1 MVDLPAVPDDLVL
14 RTDRLRLD
22 PVTRRDADEL
32 RDLHADPELFR
43 HTRRPSHVD
52 RGLEAW
58 LAAQETR
65 ASPTGTA
72 LWLTW
77 LVRPAAG
84 GGAVGQAQATV
95 VAGEGG
101 PQAELSW
108 LLARAAQGQG
118 YATEAARAVA
128 GWLRGQLG
136 VARLHAHIAPANPA
150 SERVAERLGLTP
162 GSELLDGE
170 RLWSDPA

>member
-1 MVDLPAVPDDLVL
+1 MADLPALPDDLVL

-22 PVTRRDADEL
+22 PVTRRDAGEL
-32 RDLHADPELFR
+32 RELHADPELFR
-43 HTRRPSHVD
+43 HTGRPRHVD
-52 RGLEAW
+52 AGLEAW
-58 LAAQETR
+58 LEAQETR
-65 ASPTGTA
+65 TSPTGAA

-84 GGAVGQAQATV
+84 GAAVGQTQATV

-118 YATEAARAVA
+118 YATEATRAVA
-128 GWLRGQLG
+128 AFLG
-136 VARLHAHIAPANPA
+136 ERLDVRRLHAHISPANPT
-150 SERVAERLGLTP
+150 SERVAQRLGLAP
-162 GSELLDGE
+162 GAEVLDGE
-170 RLWSDPA
+170 RLWSGPA

>member
-1 MVDLPAVPDDLVL
+1 MADLPAVPDDLVL

-43 HTRRPSHVD
+43 HTRRPRHVGT
-52 RGLEAW
+52 GLEAW
-58 LAAQETR
+58 LQAQERRT
-65 ASPTGTA
+65 SPTGTA

-84 GGAVGQAQATV
+84 GAAVGQAQATV
-95 VAGEGG
+95 VAGEAG

-128 GWLRGQLG
+128 GWLSEQLG
-136 VARLHAHIAPANPA
+136 VSRLHAHVAPTNPA
-150 SERVAERLGLTP
+150 SERVAERLGLVP
-162 GSELLDGE
+162 GAEVLDGE
-170 RLWSDPA
+170 RLWSGPA